1 MDQIFT
7 FILLLLSLSAS
18 FSKYIYIDQ
27 KMDWRQAQ
35 KYCQQHYTDLAPVSN
50 ERDNNELQQLASN
63 VNEYIWIGLIRN
75 SSDRTKWLW
84 SGGGAPT
91 MYFWQKYEPNDYGH
105 QEDYGCMWESKWYD
119 ASLWF
124 KITFFCYSAAVVTE
138 KKTWEE
144 ALEYCREHH
153 DDLASVASETEM
165 LLIQKELRKHNT
177 TEHVWIGL
185 RFLAGDWLLMD
196 GQEMD
201 YEAWGEEGKP
211 SCPHAKMRCGASQAK
226 LTAQAYIFQT
236 VWILIALRDSLK
248 ILTMDQIFTFI
259 LLLLSL
265 SASFSKYIHIDQ
277 KMDWLEAQKHCQQH
291 YTDLAPVSNERDN
304 NELQQLASNVNE
316 YIWIGL
322 IRNSSDRTKWL
333 WSGGGAPTMYF
344 WQKYEP
350 NGYGHQE
357 DYGFLWKGK
366 WYDASL
372 RYQITTFCYSAAVV
386 TEKKTWEEALEYC
399 REHHDDLASVASETE
414 MLLIQ
419 KELRKHNT
427 TEHIWIGLRF
437 LAGDWLL
444 MDGQE
449 MDYEAWGEEGKPSC
463 PHAKMR
469 CGASQVTVGG
479 KGTWKAHDCEE
490 RLHFICY

>member
-18 FSKYIYIDQ
+18 FSKYVYIDQ
-27 KMDWRQAQ
+27 RMDWLEAQ

-50 ERDNNELQQLASN
+50 ERDNNKLQQLASN
-63 VNEYIWIGLIRN
+63 VNDLIWIGLVRN
-75 SSDRTKWLW
+75 SSDRTEWLW

-91 MYFWQKYEPNDYGH
+91 MYFWQKNEPNDHYH
-105 QEDYGCMWESKWYD
+105 QEDYGCMRESKWYD
-119 ASLWF
+119 ASLRF
-124 KITFFCYSAAVVTE
+124 KKTFFCYSAAVVTE

-153 DDLASVASETEM
+153 E
-165 LLIQKELRKHNT
+165 
-177 TEHVWIGL
+177 
-185 RFLAGDWLLMD
+185 
-196 GQEMD
+196 
-201 YEAWGEEGKP
+201 
-211 SCPHAKMRCGASQAK
+211 
-226 LTAQAYIFQT
+226 
-236 VWILIALRDSLK
+236 
-248 ILTMDQIFTFI
+248 
-259 LLLLSL
+259 
-265 SASFSKYIHIDQ
+265 
-277 KMDWLEAQKHCQQH
+277 
-291 YTDLAPVSNERDN
+291 
-304 NELQQLASNVNE
+304 
-316 YIWIGL
+316 
-322 IRNSSDRTKWL
+322 
-333 WSGGGAPTMYF
+333 
-344 WQKYEP
+344 
-350 NGYGHQE
+350 
-357 DYGFLWKGK
+357 
-366 WYDASL
+366 
-372 RYQITTFCYSAAVV
+372 
-386 TEKKTWEEALEYC
+386 
-399 REHHDDLASVASETE
+399 DLASVASETE

-463 PHAKMR
+463 PHVKMR